1 MRSRGSG
8 SRFPRLARVVTWTCW
23 GWLAAT
29 VAIWIGLYT
38 LSERTLPFT
47 MLLYGPRWV
56 VLLPLAILVPVAL
69 IFAWRALLPLALSA
83 VIAAVPIM
91 GFRLSPAGL
100 MAGRTP
106 PLQVAPNG
114 LRILSLNAQGGGVV
128 QQHLDEM
135 MAAYTPSV
143 MAFQECGRELGQ
155 NLAKRAEWH
164 FEQFHNLCLLSRW
177 PVTQR
182 DSMPRAAF
190 ARISDLGYGG
200 AAIVIR
206 YTIAHPAGPFELVN
220 LHLETAR
227 KGLEGILGDQGLLRD
242 DTGLPNVPASLETD
256 RFAINADIR
265 LRESERASY
274 WSARHANTTPIVVVG
289 DFNMPVE
296 SSIFRAYWSA
306 LSSAFDAGGRGF
318 GFTKHEGR
326 WLRIRIDHV
335 LFAPQWFETSGA
347 WVGNDVGSDHRPV
360 IADLTRKR

>member
-1 MRSRGSG
+1 
-8 SRFPRLARVVTWTCW
+8 
-23 GWLAAT
+23 
-29 VAIWIGLYT
+29 
-38 LSERTLPFT
+38 
-47 MLLYGPRWV
+47 
-56 VLLPLAILVPVAL
+56 
-69 IFAWRALLPLALSA
+69 
-83 VIAAVPIM
+83 
-91 GFRLSPAGL
+91 
-100 MAGRTP
+100 
-106 PLQVAPNG
+106 
-114 LRILSLNAQGGGVV
+114 
-128 QQHLDEM
+128 

-227 KGLEGILGDQGLLRD
+227 KGTGGILGDQGLLRD

-265 LRESERASY
+265 LRESNGR
-274 WSARHANTTPIVVVG
+274 RTGVLGTPIR
-289 DFNMPVE
+289 PR
-296 SSIFRAYWSA
+296 SSWSVISICRSKA
-306 LSSAFDAGGRGF
+306 RS
-318 GFTKHEGR
+318 
-326 WLRIRIDHV
+326 
-335 LFAPQWFETSGA
+335 FAPTGA
-347 WVGNDVGSDHRPV
+347 HYPVPSMPAVVGSDSPNTRGAGCAFVSITCSLLRNGSKHREHGWATMSDQITDRSSRISPESDEHRHKV
-360 IADLTRKR
+360 RGSIADIEG